1 MNEAK
6 NRSFTD
12 YCLATFVD
20 SIPETATR
28 KGRKQLPKVRLAI
41 EASSWKVTRIAAMA
55 CCARQIGNGVL
66 LEKNEGCDVSEV
78 RVYPD
83 LVLCEHCDEV
93 YERQAMARGTS
104 HFCSRCG
111 SRLGKG
117 SLLSIGAWLAW
128 TVTAACLFIFAN
140 TFPVATISFDGL
152 QSTAT
157 IWQSISALAQG
168 PGTPT
173 AIAAGL
179 VIIGIPAF
187 QIALLLWM
195 LSFAVAGKA
204 CPYFV
209 ATMRFLHFS
218 RPWGMTEVF
227 LLGVLVAIVKLSS
240 YLHVVVGA
248 GVVSVALLAPL
259 MVVITAHD
267 TDELWHLYE
276 RHLPCRV
283 A

>member
-1 MNEAK
+1 MFAQHG
-6 NRSFTD
+6 D
-12 YCLATFVD
+12 
-20 SIPETATR
+20 
-28 KGRKQLPKVRLAI
+28 
-41 EASSWKVTRIAAMA
+41 
-55 CCARQIGNGVL
+55 GVL
-66 LEKNEGCDVSEV
+66 LEKIEGCDVPDP

-83 LVLCEHCDEV
+83 LMLCEHCDEI
-93 YERQAMARGTS
+93 YERRIMARGAS

-111 SRLGKG
+111 SRLGRG
-117 SLLSIGAWLAW
+117 SLLSIDAWLAC
-128 TVTAACLFIFAN
+128 TITAGCLFIFAN
-140 TFPVATISFDGL
+140 VFPVATISFEGL

-157 IWQSISALAQG
+157 VWQSIAALAQG

-173 AIAAGL
+173 AIAAGI
-179 VIIGIPAF
+179 VIIGIPGF
-187 QIALLLWM
+187 QIALLLWL
-195 LSFAVAGKA
+195 LSFAAAGKA

-209 ATMRFLHFS
+209 ATLRFLHFS

-248 GVVSVALLAPL
+248 GVLSVALLAPL
-259 MVVITAHD
+259 MVIITAHD

-276 RHLPCRV
+276 RHLPCQV